1 MLGKSGDK
9 VGFWVETISD
19 LPGPRIYILHNVVSK
34 EEAAHLKS
42 LGIIKGMEKALI
54 IPYGGKDL
62 IESSTRTNTAAWLD
76 FAQDEV
82 VRKVERA
89 FADFTGTDP
98 ENGENLQVRACKRS
112 RGLLFSPA
120 SPLCSKLASSDSSV
134 WARRER
140 ARRDQR
146 VSRRGQS
153 QAQRLQPPNRRQQ
166 PAGPR
171 ALSPAPPAPA

>member
-120 SPLCSKLASSDSSV
+120 QPLVLEARQLRFKCVGSSRAGSP
-134 WARRER
+134 
-140 ARRDQR
+140 
-146 VSRRGQS
+146 
-153 QAQRLQPPNRRQQ
+153 
-166 PAGPR
+166 
-171 ALSPAPPAPA
+171 